1 VPLVD
6 LKFLNEIAAT
16 DAGTSN
22 GGTSGCLGGKD
33 ARMVHSENKLLIVAL
48 ILTFALAVAA
58 FGMVLFD
65 W

>member
-1 VPLVD
+1 MQE
-6 LKFLNEIAAT
+6 FQI
-16 DAGTSN
+16 